1 MYASFQKMS
10 QKLIWIHHGD
20 DGDVIK
26 RFFKAV
32 SDENRK
38 FKPNSLVSTGKDA
51 RRETNGLGNV
61 HSARR
66 VHVIPLH
73 LSDKTEHPIKRS
85 DPEKPKVKQLSSTQQ
100 AVDIAR
106 SEEQREETVD
116 APKAI
121 KGKNRKKKIQSKRKR
136 PVEKSSYAIF
146 NTPEAGAVKKT
157 KKR

>member
-1 MYASFQKMS
+1 MYASFSKMS
-10 QKLIWIHHGD
+10 QKLSWIHHGD

-38 FKPNSLVSTGKDA
+38 FKPNSLVSTNKDA
-51 RRETNGLGNV
+51 RRKTNGLGNV
-61 HSARR
+61 HAARR
-66 VHVIPLH
+66 GHVIPLH
-73 LSDKTEHPIKRS
+73 LSDKAEQQIKQS
-85 DPEKPKVKQLSSTQQ
+85 GPEKPKVKQLSTTQQ

-136 PVEKSSYAIF
+136 PAEQSSYALF
-146 NTPEAGAVKKT
+146 DTPEAGAAKKT